1 MANREIHVL
10 VVGGS
15 WAGVT
20 AVNEL
25 LGLSHVAYS
34 RLHVTLVEQ
43 RTHYFH
49 RTGVI
54 RGLVDQKYADKMF
67 IPYQRLFMDGNK
79 PSPHHR
85 LVCAKLTHIY
95 EHSIEVEGGERIFYD
110 YLIIATGAA
119 YTSLP
124 VTQSIDEKEC
134 REKYQKMRNAIEA
147 ARSILFVGGGAVGVG
162 MCCEIAEM
170 HPKKLL
176 MLAHARDRLLNEDL
190 SDNFSNTAE
199 VHMKKMGIDL
209 ILGETVLSAS
219 IHDDDDDHST
229 LTHDEWVV
237 KPQIVHTKS
246 GRRIPCDLV
255 IWTTGARPITDF
267 MNSLLPS
274 NEKHPLVDVNSGQ
287 INVRPTLQLAD
298 LRYPYIF
305 AVGDVNSLPFTEKY
319 APNAVLQAK
328 HAVSNL
334 RELMNESY
342 DYRIKV
348 SPTMAAEATASAQLA
363 PYVGTRN
370 TQVVVALGKSNEI
383 SSTILA
389 KLSNWAGGSH
399 RGRKYLLDKAEK
411 MLNV

>member
-1 MANREIHVL
+1 
-10 VVGGS
+10 
-15 WAGVT
+15 
-20 AVNEL
+20 
-25 LGLSHVAYS
+25 
-34 RLHVTLVEQ
+34 
-43 RTHYFH
+43 
-49 RTGVI
+49 
-54 RGLVDQKYADKMF
+54 
-67 IPYQRLFMDGNK
+67 
-79 PSPHHR
+79 
-85 LVCAKLTHIY
+85 
-95 EHSIEVEGGERIFYD
+95 
-110 YLIIATGAA
+110 
-119 YTSLP
+119 
-124 VTQSIDEKEC
+124 
-134 REKYQKMRNAIEA
+134 
-147 ARSILFVGGGAVGVG
+147 
-162 MCCEIAEM
+162 
-170 HPKKLL
+170 
-176 MLAHARDRLLNEDL
+176 
-190 SDNFSNTAE
+190 
-199 VHMKKMGIDL
+199 
-209 ILGETVLSAS
+209 
-219 IHDDDDDHST
+219 
-229 LTHDEWVV
+229 
-237 KPQIVHTKS
+237 
-246 GRRIPCDLV
+246 
-255 IWTTGARPITDF
+255 
-267 MNSLLPS
+267 
-274 NEKHPLVDVNSGQ
+274 HPLVDVNSGQ